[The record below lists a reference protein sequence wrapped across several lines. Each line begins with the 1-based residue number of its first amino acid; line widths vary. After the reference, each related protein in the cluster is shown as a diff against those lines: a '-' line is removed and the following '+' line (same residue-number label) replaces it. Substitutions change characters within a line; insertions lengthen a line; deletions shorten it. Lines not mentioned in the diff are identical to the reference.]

1 MIDAHLHRGI
11 AFADAF
17 AEYDDASFVIF
28 GAPFDATSSFR
39 TGSKWAPAAI
49 RKESYN
55 HENYSSY
62 YDFSI
67 SEELVYDGGDLD
79 LPVNVDN
86 ALDIVGRLSKK
97 LYSDDKFPIMFG
109 GEHSLTVPCVRAAK
123 ERYGDDLG
131 VIVLDAHHDLR
142 SEYNG
147 QVFSHACTS
156 YHLTEMVGKKFVSV
170 GIRSGNRENYE
181 YARDN
186 GIKYFSADDVHETG
200 IDVVM
205 HKIRSYLNCKYIYIS
220 LDMDAIDPAYAPGLG
235 TPEPFGLTPWQV
247 RKILRA
253 FASDSIGFDM
263 VEILPEYDSGQT
275 ASLGAALVRDFIAA
289 SSTENSS

>member
-11 AFADAF
+11 AFADAV
-17 AEYDDASFVIF
+17 AGYDDASFVIY

-55 HENYSSY
+55 HENYSHHF
-62 YDFSI
+62 DFSI
-67 SEELVYDGGDLD
+67 SEELVCDAGDLD
-79 LPVNVDN
+79 LPVNVDT

-97 LYSDDKFPIMFG
+97 LYSDDKFPIMLG

-156 YHLTEMVGKKFVSV
+156 YHLTEMMGKKFVSL
-170 GIRSGNRENYE
+170 GIRSGDRENYE
-181 YARDN
+181 YASDN
-186 GIKYFSADDVHETG
+186 GIMYFSADDIYETG
-200 IDVVM
+200 IGMVID
-205 HKIRSYLNCKYIYIS
+205 KIRTYLNCKYIYIS

-247 RKILRA
+247 RKVLRE
-253 FASDSIGFDM
+253 FASDCIGFDVM
-263 VEILPEYDSGQT
+263 EILPEFDFGQT
-275 ASLGAALVRDFIAA
+275 AALGAVLVRDFIAA
-289 SSTENSS
+289 SSS